1 MEKSFL
7 SHVLEMQLSLLASAS
22 VQQPSTLP
30 LMSMTTETQ
39 HADLATPILI
49 TKEISTVLNALG
61 TNLDSMNARNVIHL
75 IISQKM
81 ENA

>member
-7 SHVLEMQLSLLASAS
+7 SLVLEMQLSLLASVS
-22 VQQPSTLP
+22 VQQLSILP

-39 HADLATPILI
+39 HADLATPTLI
-49 TKEISTVLNALG
+49 TKEISSVLNALG